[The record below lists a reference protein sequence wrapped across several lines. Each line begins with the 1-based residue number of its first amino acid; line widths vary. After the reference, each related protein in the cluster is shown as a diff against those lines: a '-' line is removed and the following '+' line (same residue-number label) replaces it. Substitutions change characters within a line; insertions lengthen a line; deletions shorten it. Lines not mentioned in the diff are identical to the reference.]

1 MNYNVIEENYNEH
14 QGEKEEWTHQDIH
27 DTYKVILC
35 SVYLIFIPLAMW
47 IAFLSVIA
55 FHEFHQINSTL
66 P

>member
-35 SVYLIFIPLAMW
+35 LVYLIFIPLAMW
-47 IAFLSVIA
+47 IAFLQWAPKV
-55 FHEFHQINSTL
+55 
-66 P
+66 